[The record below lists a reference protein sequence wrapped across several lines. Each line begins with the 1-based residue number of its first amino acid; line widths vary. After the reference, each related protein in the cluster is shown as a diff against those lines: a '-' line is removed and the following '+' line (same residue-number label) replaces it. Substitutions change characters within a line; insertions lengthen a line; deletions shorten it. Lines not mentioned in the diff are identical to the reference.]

1 MTHEMQLDGAYI
13 EREREY
19 WRIPGMAVILVRPGI
34 DDEILCLGY
43 RDAEQRLL
51 VDENTQFCIASCS
64 KSMTAALLA
73 KLADMKK
80 IDFDTPI
87 RRLVPELEMKDQTAC
102 DQMTVRDMLCH
113 RTGLG
118 GHDAL
123 WPGKAK
129 RKDLAQQ
136 LRYLQP
142 SLPFRQK
149 AQYSNLI
156 YALAGY
162 VAEAVTGKSWEK
174 LMHEL
179 IFAPL
184 SMERTTCT
192 AEEFLS
198 DPNHAEPYQFTEGN
212 LKRLS
217 FWNVDLAGPA
227 ASVNCTAS
235 DMAKWLH
242 FHIDGGKTSEG
253 RQLISAKN
261 FLQMHDKQIDYID
274 SAGLAEDCYP
284 GTGYCMGWQCGEYR
298 GHKFQK
304 HSGKIEG
311 YSSLQVYLPD
321 DRVGV
326 GILMNLHSPSTPI
339 FYSILYTI
347 LDSVLGYPD
356 AHWERRFR
364 GQERRAPSESYGD
377 CEKDLTKG
385 FLYHKE
391 EGEKLPHPLEAY
403 AGVYF
408 DPGYGQVTVTVQE
421 ENLWLYYRDQN
432 LQLHHFGKS
441 SFWMEGVKEDILTL
455 KVPVNVKENKDGR
468 IEGLEIRYEPLVAPI
483 FFRKRE

>member
-149 AQYSNLI
+149 AQYSNRI
-156 YALAGY
+156 
-162 VAEAVTGKSWEK
+162 
-174 LMHEL
+174 
-179 IFAPL
+179 
-184 SMERTTCT
+184 
-192 AEEFLS
+192 
-198 DPNHAEPYQFTEGN
+198 
-212 LKRLS
+212 
-217 FWNVDLAGPA
+217 
-227 ASVNCTAS
+227 
-235 DMAKWLH
+235 
-242 FHIDGGKTSEG
+242 
-253 RQLISAKN
+253 
-261 FLQMHDKQIDYID
+261 
-274 SAGLAEDCYP
+274 
-284 GTGYCMGWQCGEYR
+284 
-298 GHKFQK
+298 
-304 HSGKIEG
+304 
-311 YSSLQVYLPD
+311 
-321 DRVGV
+321 
-326 GILMNLHSPSTPI
+326 
-339 FYSILYTI
+339 
-347 LDSVLGYPD
+347 
-356 AHWERRFR
+356 
-364 GQERRAPSESYGD
+364 
-377 CEKDLTKG
+377 
-385 FLYHKE
+385 
-391 EGEKLPHPLEAY
+391 
-403 AGVYF
+403 
-408 DPGYGQVTVTVQE
+408 
-421 ENLWLYYRDQN
+421 N
-432 LQLHHFGKS
+432 LQRG
-441 SFWMEGVKEDILTL
+441 T
-455 KVPVNVKENKDGR
+455 
-468 IEGLEIRYEPLVAPI
+468 
-483 FFRKRE
+483 